1 MSLPDLP
8 MIEEGGK
15 FEFSIDRGG
24 TFTDVFAVIPTNPPT
39 PLVTKLLSEDPSN
52 YKDAPTEGIRRIL
65 SKYDTPSSGLPYTR
79 FSPINSSKI
88 SSLRMGTT
96 VATNALLERKGAP
109 VLNVITKGFR
119 DLLEIGNQSR
129 PDIFDLSI
137 DKLGTLYESTIEV
150 DERVRLL
157 DSTLPSPPTSN
168 PTFTTVTGEV
178 VEILRPLSLPSLRPL
193 LLSSYNSGLRAVSI
207 TLMHSFLYPDHEIK
221 IGDLC
226 KEIGFTQISLSHSV
240 QPMIKIVSRGQTTTA
255 SAYLTPS
262 ITTYLTS
269 FLSGFDEDLKKNASI
284 SFMRSDGG
292 LTSVKKFQGHQA
304 ILSGPA
310 GGVVGYAK
318 TSYRKK
324 EGESDSDIMPCIGF
338 DMGGTSTDVSRYDGE
353 LPIVFESTTAGVTIQ
368 TPQLDINTVAAG
380 GGSRLFLR
388 GGDESSTAMLV
399 VGPESAGSEPG
410 PVSYRKK
417 GGLLA
422 VTDANVVL
430 GRVIPSRFPNIFGP
444 EENQPLD
451 VEGSIAAFQS
461 LIDSQSS
468 TQLNGMTTPEDLA
481 FGFLKVANEAM
492 CRPIR
497 NLTQMKGFDIQTHC
511 LSCFGGAGPQH
522 ACAIAKSLGMNKVHV
537 HRYGGI
543 LSAYGLSLSDA
554 VSEVTEPA
562 KDIFNV
568 GGKEAEDSK
577 FKREERFK
585 KLVDKCKYDLSKQGY
600 SNENVEIH
608 KYLNLR
614 YEGTD
619 TSIFTSQKNAGLTD
633 FYDDYATT
641 FSECYQ
647 REFGFDLKRDVIV
660 DDYRVRCVV
669 KGPGLNVIKE
679 VKDLGEP
686 EGECKAGESRAF
698 FEDGWHDVNVW
709 DMDKLRPGHSIQ
721 GPAIIVQSISTVV
734 VEIGCLAKV
743 TSDGDVEIIVSRDK
757 VEKGKEEKEDAEAK
771 EDPVMLSIFGH
782 RFMGIAESMGKTLA
796 RTSVSVNIK
805 ERLDFSCALF
815 DPEGGLVA
823 NAPHIPVHLGAMQSA
838 VSFQIKYWKER
849 GGMKE
854 GDVFVSNHPQ
864 LAGGSHLPDIT
875 VITPVF
881 QGSQIVFFVAS
892 RGHHSDIGG
901 IAPGSMPPQ
910 STTLI
915 EEGAQI
921 VACKLVID
929 GVFQEAAITELLEA
943 PGKLPGNF
951 GTRNLRDNLSDLRA
965 QVAANTMGIRLVRE
979 LIAEYDLKT
988 VMGYMRYI
996 QKTAEISV
1004 RTMLKQVAASMGT
1017 TLTAEDYMDDGSPIK
1032 LRVDIDGDSG
1042 DAVFD
1047 FTGTGPQVLG
1057 NHNAPP
1063 SVTYS
1068 AVIYSLRCLVGS
1080 DIPLNQGCL
1089 APITFNV
1096 PKGTLLNPSAD
1107 AAVVGG
1113 NVLTSQ
1119 RLCDVVL
1126 KAFQAC
1132 AASQGCMNNLTFGNE
1147 NFGYYETIAGGHGA
1161 GPTWSGKSGVHTHM
1175 TNTRITDPEI
1185 LERRYPVMLHAFEIR
1200 KGSGGKGVNP
1210 GGDGLTRVIEPL
1222 TPLTMSILS
1231 ERRSRAPYGLMG
1243 GGDGACGINLIQRGG
1258 EEGQIINVGG
1268 KKTTNLNVGDRLII
1282 HTPGGGGWGVE
1293 GEGAVG
1299 GDGGG
1304 VDGGGGGR
1312 GFIPVGNG
1320 SLATF
1325 TETQFGV

>member
-1 MSLPDLP
+1 M
-8 MIEEGGK
+8 K
-15 FEFSIDRGG
+15 FHTQDRGG
-24 TFTDVFAVIPTNPPT
+24 TFTDVYAVIPTSPPT
-39 PLVTKLLSEDPSN
+39 PLVTKLLSEDPAN

-65 SKYDTPSSGLPYTR
+65 SKYDTPSSNIPYTR
-79 FSPINSSKI
+79 SICINSSKI
-88 SSLRMGTT
+88 TSLRMGTT

-109 VLNVITKGFR
+109 VLNLITSGFR

-137 DKLGTLYESTIEV
+137 NKLVS
-150 DERVRLL
+150 
-157 DSTLPSPPTSN
+157 
-168 PTFTTVTGEV
+168 TVTGEKIQ
-178 VEILRPLSLPSLRPL
+178 ILKPLKLSSLKPQ
-193 LLSSYNSGLRAVSI
+193 LLSAFKSGYRAVSV
-207 TLMHSFLYPDHEIK
+207 TLMHSFLYPNHEIE
-221 IGDLC
+221 IGRLC
-226 KEIGFTQISLSHSV
+226 DEIGFEQISLSHAV

-269 FLSGFDEDLKKNASI
+269 FLEGFDEDLKKNANI

-292 LTSVKKFQGHQA
+292 LTSVEKFQGHQA

-324 EGESDSDIMPCIGF
+324 SSEEEKDIMPCIGF
-338 DMGGTSTDVSRYDGE
+338 DMGGTSTD
-353 LPIVFESTTAGVTIQ
+353 
-368 TPQLDINTVAAG
+368 
-380 GGSRLFLR
+380 
-388 GGDESSTAMLV
+388 
-399 VGPESAGSEPG
+399 SAGSEPG
-410 PVSYRKK
+410 PISYRKK

-444 EENQPLD
+444 NEDQPLD
-451 VEGSIAAFQS
+451 VVGSTSAFQK
-461 LIDSQSS
+461 LISERSPA
-468 TQLNGMTTPEDLA
+468 QLNGMNTPEELA
-481 FGFLKVANEAM
+481 YGFLKVANEAM

-497 NLTQMKGFDIQTHC
+497 NLTQMKGFDITTHA

-522 ACAIAKSLGMNKVHV
+522 ACAIAKSLGMNKVLV

-554 VSEVTEPA
+554 VAEVTEPA
-562 KDIFNV
+562 REVFGLEAKGV
-568 GGKEAEDSK
+568 EVEGSKE
-577 FKREERFK
+577 KREERFK
-585 KLVDKCKYDLSKQGY
+585 TLIEKCKEDLKKQGY
-600 SNENVEIH
+600 DSENVEIH

-619 TSIFTSQKNAGLTD
+619 TAIFTGSKSSSTFSCTD
-633 FYDDYATT
+633 FYADYASS
-641 FSECYQ
+641 FSDHYQ
-647 REFGFDLKRDVIV
+647 REFGFDLNRDIIV

-669 KGPGLNVIKE
+669 KGPGLSEIKDVE
-679 VKDLGEP
+679 DLGEP
-686 EGECKAGESRAF
+686 PKECSCGTNKSY
-698 FEDGWHDVNVW
+698 FEDGWHEVNVW
-709 DMDKLRPGHSIQ
+709 DMDLLKPGHSIV

-734 VEIGCLAKV
+734 IEIGCVAHV
-743 TSDGDVEIIVSRDK
+743 TSDGDVEILVSRSK
-757 VEKGKEEKEDAEAK
+757 SSAEKDKEEKEAEEAK

-838 VSFQIKYWKER
+838 VSFQIKYWADK

-881 QGSQIVFFVAS
+881 QNDQIVFFVAS

-929 GVFQEAAITELLEA
+929 GVFQEKTITELLEA
-943 PGKLPGNF
+943 PGKLPNNF

-1004 RTMLKQVAASMGT
+1004 RTMLKQVAGKMGQ
-1017 TLTAEDYMDDGSPIK
+1017 TLTAVDYMDDGSPIK
-1032 LRVDIDGDSG
+1032 LQVKIDGQTG
-1042 DAVFD
+1042 DATFD

-1063 SVTYS
+1063 AVTYS
-1068 AVIYSLRCLVGS
+1068 AVIYSLRCMVGS

-1089 APITFNV
+1089 APITFII

-1147 NFGYYETIAGGHGA
+1147 EFGYYETIAGGHGA

-1200 KGSGGKGVNP
+1200 KGSGGKGLRP

-1231 ERRSRAPYGLMG
+1231 ERRSRAPYGLNG
-1243 GGDGACGINLIQRGG
+1243 GGYGQSGINLIERGEG
-1258 EEGQIINVGG
+1258 EERRIINVGG
-1268 KKTTNLNVGDRLII
+1268 KKTTNLNVGDKLII
-1282 HTPGGGGWGVE
+1282 HSPGGGGWGAE
-1293 GEGAVG
+1293 GEGGEG
-1299 GDGGG
+1299 GEGVQEKRGG
-1304 VDGGGGGR
+1304 